1 MVRTEMGDNW
11 EGVITQK
18 MNITFFN
25 NSEIFLH
32 KTINT
37 KSMFTQSYRVC
48 ILRLNNSKNLDFS
61 AQTCLIQAFTT
72 RQTVLY
78 RAHAQ
83 NGTHIVSYFM
93 LFWIIICN
101 RPQLKS

>member
-11 EGVITQK
+11 ESVITQK

-25 NSEIFLH
+25 NSELFLH

-83 NGTHIVSYFM
+83 NGTRIVSYFILVWM
-93 LFWIIICN
+93 IVCN
-101 RPQLKS
+101 RPQLQS